1 MKKEHKYAQ
10 AFRWIADGENLQ
22 IRWGKHPRWIELPE
36 RNEVIGEILRG
47 AEDYEFRI
55 KPRTMKIGNRE
66 IAAPLPVVSTE
77 TTAEGFTTDNYG
89 KPHHWWGTTQFGQ
102 DLLKAGRVF
111 ATADDAVDAYN
122 AVSELLRGEE

>member
-1 MKKEHKYAQ
+1 MKQEYKDALQWALGGKEVQVNINTWTTCSIEGVMRHILNGADV
-10 AFRWIADGENLQ
+10 AFRL
-22 IRWGKHPRWIELPE
+22 
-36 RNEVIGEILRG
+36 
-47 AEDYEFRI
+47 
-55 KPRTMKIGNRE
+55 KPRTMKIGKRE
-66 IAAPLPVVSTE
+66 IAAPLPVSTE

-89 KPHHWWGTTQFGQ
+89 NPHHWWGTTQFGQ